1 MNNQSIILII
11 IVVVVVVVVVTVA
24 LIRQGSAIQQ
34 PIVISNPQEFTVTDN
49 IHAIVIEKFRSKDAI
64 VAADT

>member
-1 MNNQSIILII
+1 MNNQSIILITI
-11 IVVVVVVVVVTVA
+11 VVVVVTVA
-24 LIRQGSAIQQ
+24 LFRQGSAIQQ

-49 IHAIVIEKFRSKDAI
+49 IHAIVIEKLRSKDAI